1 MPKELMDFAS
11 KIVEVK
17 QLLTLGNFEEALA
30 IIEVLEN
37 AEQLNETE
45 KSTGLLFRSKIQTKK
60 GNYKASIELAEQ
72 AWKESQGRSLQGV
85 DACLAMAEALWRF
98 GRYDESLQAISEGEN
113 LLGTLTEADQTALK
127 QRNALFAHQKG
138 AICLRRGELDR
149 ALEYLQQSLK
159 LSEILED
166 QLQFA
171 ESNNFVGIIYA
182 MKGEF
187 DQALNYHQTSLAMSE
202 ELGIKLEIGRSLN
215 NIGIVYMQQG
225 DLDRALLYY
234 EQCLP
239 FYEKVGN
246 RDNIGGTLNN
256 LGLIYQNKG
265 KLKLALEFYKKA
277 LVQLKEGQI
286 SKYACGAVLNN
297 MGEVYGLRGE
307 LNQAVKC
314 YTEAFEIYEELDNKY
329 GYCVVLGNLG
339 ILFSQKGE
347 LDRAS
352 EYLERSLRIDEE
364 LGNSLTASESLLWLV
379 SVAIDREAMED
390 AKEYSQ
396 RLCRIADQEESK
408 VIKQNCGLAEALV
421 LKASPRIKDKAKAQ
435 ETLQQLVEDG
445 TAYYMVT
452 ITAMLNL
459 CELLL
464 EELRAYG
471 ETTVLNEAKDLVS
484 RLLSMA
490 TEQNSFSL
498 AVNVIILQA
507 KFALIEGDLISS
519 TKLLDQARMTAE
531 RQDLVS
537 LVDKATKEQQLLEE
551 QLLSWQQLI
560 QSNAPLQERIKQA
573 TITDYLKEALKL
585 ARMRSD
591 H

>member
-1 MPKELMDFAS
+1 MPKESIDFTS
-11 KIVEVK
+11 KISEVK
-17 QLLTLGNFEEALA
+17 DFLTLGSFEEALA
-30 IIEVLEN
+30 IIEALEN

-45 KSTGLLFRSKIQTKK
+45 KLSGLIFRSQIHTKM
-60 GNYKASIELAEQ
+60 GNYKASLELAER
-72 AWKESQGRSLQGV
+72 AWKESQGRALQGV
-85 DACLAMAEALWRF
+85 DACIAKAEALWRF
-98 GRYDESLQAISEGEN
+98 GRYDESLQAISEGET
-113 LLGTLTEADQTALK
+113 LLSTLKDADQSALE
-127 QRNALFAHQKG
+127 QRNALFAHHKG
-138 AICLRRGELDR
+138 AIYLRRGKLDR
-149 ALEYLQQSLK
+149 ALEYLQQSLE
-159 LSEILED
+159 LSETLAD
-166 QLQFA
+166 KLQFA
-171 ESNNFVGIIYA
+171 ESNNFMGIICA

-187 DQALNYHQTSLAMSE
+187 DQALNYHQMSLVMSE
-202 ELGIKLEIGRSLN
+202 ELGSKLEIGRSLN

-225 DLDRALLYY
+225 ALDRALEYY

-239 FYEKVGN
+239 FYEEVGN
-246 RDNIGGTLNN
+246 RENIGGTLNN

-265 KLKLALEFYKKA
+265 NLKRALEYYQKA

-307 LNQAVKC
+307 LNQAIKC

-339 ILFSQKGE
+339 VLFSQKGE
-347 LDRAS
+347 LNRAS

-364 LGNSLTASESLLWLV
+364 LGNNFTASESLLWLV

-390 AKEYSQ
+390 AKEYWQ
-396 RLCRIADQEESK
+396 RLCRIADQEKSK
-408 VIKQNCGLAEALV
+408 VIKQNCRLAEALV
-421 LKASPRIKDKAKAQ
+421 LKASSRIKDKAKAQ

-445 TAYYMVT
+445 TANYMVT

-464 EELRAYG
+464 EELKAYG
-471 ETTVLNEAKDLVS
+471 ETSVLNEAKNLVD

-498 AVNVIILQA
+498 AVNVILLQA

-519 TKLLDQARMTAE
+519 TKLLEQARMTAE

-537 LVDKATKEQQLLEE
+537 LVDKARREQQLLEE
-551 QLLSWQQLI
+551 QLMNWQQLI

-573 TITDYLKEALKL
+573 TITEYLKEALKL

-591 H
+591 Q

>member
-1 MPKELMDFAS
+1 MPKETIEVES
-11 KIVEVK
+11 KIAEVK
-17 QLLTLGNFEEALA
+17 SFLTLGSFEEALA
-30 IIEVLEN
+30 IIEALEN

-45 KSTGLLFRSKIQTKK
+45 KLSGLIFRSQIHTKK
-60 GNYKASIELAEQ
+60 GDYKAGLELGEQ
-72 AWKESQGRSLQGV
+72 AWKESQGRHLEGV
-85 DACLAMAEALWRF
+85 DACIAMAEALWRF
-98 GRYDESLQAISEGEN
+98 GRYDESLQAILEGEN
-113 LLGTLTEADQTALK
+113 LLSSLTEAEQMALK
-127 QRNALFAHQKG
+127 QRNALLAHQKG
-138 AICLRRGELDR
+138 AICLRKGELDR

-159 LSEILED
+159 LSDTLGEK
-166 QLQFA
+166 LQFA
-171 ESNNFVGIIYA
+171 ESNNLVGIIYA

-187 DQALNYHQTSLAMSE
+187 DQALQYHQTSFAMSE
-202 ELGIKLEIGRSLN
+202 ELSSKLEIGRSLN

-225 DLDRALLYY
+225 DLDRALQYY

-239 FYEKVGN
+239 FYEAVGN

-265 KLKLALEFYKKA
+265 KLKRALEFYQKA
-277 LVQLKEGQI
+277 LVQLKQGQI

-364 LGNSLTASESLLWLV
+364 LGNSLTASESLLWLI
-379 SVAIDREAMED
+379 SVAIDREALED
-390 AKEYSQ
+390 AKEYLK

-421 LKASPRIKDKAKAQ
+421 LKVSPRIKDKAKAQ

-445 TAYYMVT
+445 TANYMVT

-464 EELRAYG
+464 EELKAYG
-471 ETTVLNEAKDLVS
+471 ETAVLNEAKDL
-484 RLLSMA
+484 
-490 TEQNSFSL
+490 
-498 AVNVIILQA
+498 
-507 KFALIEGDLISS
+507 
-519 TKLLDQARMTAE
+519 
-531 RQDLVS
+531 
-537 LVDKATKEQQLLEE
+537 
-551 QLLSWQQLI
+551 
-560 QSNAPLQERIKQA
+560 
-573 TITDYLKEALKL
+573 
-585 ARMRSD
+585 
-591 H
+591 

>member
-1 MPKELMDFAS
+1 MPKEIIDFAS
-11 KIVEVK
+11 KVAEIK
-17 QLLTLGNFEEALA
+17 QLLTLGDFNEALT
-30 IIEVLEN
+30 IMEVLEN
-37 AEQLNETE
+37 AEQLNEKE
-45 KSTGLLFRSKIQTKK
+45 KLAGLILRSQIQTKK
-60 GNYKASIELAEQ
+60 GNYKASLELAEQ
-72 AWKESQGRSLQGV
+72 AWKEGQRRSLQGV
-85 DACLAMAEALWRF
+85 DACIAMAEALWRF

-113 LLGTLTEADQTALK
+113 LLNTLTEAAKMDLK

-159 LSEILED
+159 LSETLRDKE
-166 QLQFA
+166 QFA
-171 ESNNFVGIIYA
+171 ESNNFVGIICA

-187 DQALNYHQTSLAMSE
+187 DQALKHHQKSLAMSE
-202 ELGIKLEIGRSLN
+202 ELDSKLEIGRSLN

-225 DLDRALLYY
+225 ELDRALQYY

-239 FYEKVGN
+239 FYEEVGN

-265 KLKLALEFYKKA
+265 NLKLALKYYQKS

-286 SKYACGAVLNN
+286 SKFACGAVLNN

-314 YTEAFEIYEELDNKY
+314 YAEAFEIYEEIDNKY

-347 LDRAS
+347 LDQAS
-352 EYLERSLRIDEE
+352 DYLERSLRIDEE
-364 LGNSLTASESLLWLV
+364 LGNNLTASESLLWLV
-379 SVAIDREAMED
+379 SVAIDRESMEE
-390 AKEYSQ
+390 AKEYLQ

-408 VIKQNCGLAEALV
+408 VINQNCCLAEALM

-445 TAYYMVT
+445 TANYMVT

-464 EELRAYG
+464 DELKAYG
-471 ETTVLNEAKDLVS
+471 EATVLNEAKDLVD

-519 TKLLDQARMTAE
+519 AKLLDQARITAE

-537 LVDKATKEQQLLEE
+537 LVDKAIKEQQLLEE
-551 QLLSWQQLI
+551 QLLNWQQLI

-573 TITDYLKEALKL
+573 TIADYLKEALKL

-591 H
+591 